1 MIRKRLSTQKSR
13 SGVYKASKYFHKDE
27 GCVLFESNIYT
38 PMNSSK
44 RQIANAI
51 ATSIENDVAVRTKG
65 RKQSVRSQHDM
76 VSFHTNDNVTPEQ
89 AKQIVKELYEQ
100 THNLSN
106 RKYALGVHIDTDEV
120 HVHIVWALKDF
131 NGKCYNVSND
141 YRVIER
147 ECEKLEQKYNLI
159 VPENRISR
167 DMDELDKIKE
177 LTLQDKKDIINKK
190 YKDKHPSTKERMLD
204 VRGVISNKKQM
215 KDALSDFLN
224 NASSPSDFIN
234 QITEN
239 GFNVIHNG
247 KSSFSIQHEDQI
259 FKASELGL
267 SYKTLKAKLGDD
279 TGFEQTLKNKHNVKE
294 YEDCSIASNEAE
306 PDYMKKIKPNS
317 VLATKFKFIQHSDK
331 VEYFYNSAS
340 SKKSF
345 EYYKDPSKVSFHDL
359 SRQSAKA
366 GIQRLVADAKPP
378 QSFTVNGPDYF
389 KKNVWLEFQLM
400 GLEAKGFKL
409 EGYKPTPADLDELK
423 KIQEQYASMNKKAD
437 PKPQPAPEAP
447 TVAVEAPK
455 PVEPVMPI
463 PLQKAPE
470 KPPEPTKQVEQE
482 QVAPTNDDLIDDLMK
497 EFEPSNPTPVA
508 EAPTKALETPTP
520 VEPAVDDIYA
530 PMTPEPIPEPENH
543 KIDGDYSTYSNDEIV
558 EEFEWLQPR
567 LTKSL
572 FPGNSTR
579 DIAGHREM
587 DNIPDNRNGIKTGEV
602 KRQYE
607 LRQKLYNLF
616 DEIKERDPSAAKQL
630 EQAFKAQMANKR
642 AVTFDLKPQLT
653 K

>member
-1 MIRKRLSTQKSR
+1 MIREKLSTQKSK
-13 SGVYKASKYFHKDE
+13 SKIYKTAKYFNKEE

-38 PMNSSK
+38 PLNASK
-44 RQIANAI
+44 KDIAKAI
-51 ATSIENDVAVRTKG
+51 SQSIESDITDSKKG
-65 RKQSVRSQHDM
+65 RKQSVRTQHDV
-76 VSFHTNDNVTPEQ
+76 VSFHTNDNITPEQ
-89 AKQIVKELYEQ
+89 ARDIAKELYEA
-100 THNLSN
+100 THKLSN
-106 RKYALGVHIDTDEV
+106 RKYSLGVHIDTDEV

-294 YEDCSIASNEAE
+294 YENCSIASTEAE

-470 KPPEPTKQVEQE
+470 KPPEPTKKVEQE
-482 QVAPTNDDLIDDLMK
+482 KVTPTNDGLIDDLHDM
-497 EFEPSNPTPVA
+497 FRPAIATPVA
-508 EAPTKALETPTP
+508 QAPTEAVEPPKP
-520 VEPAVDDIYA
+520 VEPAIDEFYI
-530 PMTPEPIPEPENH
+530 PMAPEPLAEPENH
-543 KIDGDYSTYSNDEIV
+543 KIDGDYSTYSNDELV

-567 LTKSL
+567 LKKSS
-572 FPGNSTR
+572 FPGNSKR

-587 DNIPDNRNGIKTGEV
+587 DNIPENRNGIKTGDV

-607 LRQKLYNLF
+607 FREKLYNLF
-616 DEIKERDPSAAKQL
+616 DEIKERDPAAAKQL

>member
-1 MIRKRLSTQKSR
+1 MSTQKSR

-131 NGKCYNVSND
+131 NGKCYNVGND

-294 YEDCSIASNEAE
+294 YENCSIASTEAE

-642 AVTFDLKPQLT
+642 AVTFDLKPQL
-653 K
+653 KK

>member
-294 YEDCSIASNEAE
+294 YENCSIASTEAE

-345 EYYKDPSKVSFHDL
+345 EYDKDPSKVSFHDL